1 MNEKIQHL
9 DQTRAEIPPPPPES
23 DQGNKVGESCCAMA
37 PGTPP
42 PSGAAQAPK
51 GTSMKSGGIAGFWKM
66 AACCGGMLLLLPAL
80 GLVSAGGIA
89 AVAGSAL
96 SVLAV
101 LACPIGMYF
110 MMRAMMKQGKR
121 AEPGPATNTD
131 REALP
136 PKGPVPSA

>member
-1 MNEKIQHL
+1 MNEKLQGL
-9 DQTRAEIPPPPPES
+9 DQARAEIPAAPPES
-23 DQGNKVGESCCAMA
+23 GQGNQVGESCCAMA

-42 PSGAAQAPK
+42 PSGAAKAPV
-51 GTSMKSGGIAGFWKM
+51 GTPMKSGGITGFLKM

-96 SVLAV
+96 SVAAV

-110 MMRAMMKQGKR
+110 MMRGMGKR
-121 AEPGPATNTD
+121 EPGGSPA
-131 REALP
+131 EQQ
-136 PKGPVPSA
+136 KQ

>member
-1 MNEKIQHL
+1 MNEKLQGL
-9 DQTRAEIPPPPPES
+9 DQVRAEIPAPPPES
-23 DQGNKVGESCCAMA
+23 GQGNKVGESCCAMA

-42 PSGAAQAPK
+42 PSGAAKAPV
-51 GTSMKSGGIAGFWKM
+51 GTPMKSGGVAGFLKM

-96 SVLAV
+96 SVAAA

-110 MMRAMMKQGKR
+110 MMRGMMKREQGRSPAEQKKQLSDDTVNQEVKR
-121 AEPGPATNTD
+121 
-131 REALP
+131 
-136 PKGPVPSA
+136 

>member
-9 DQTRAEIPPPPPES
+9 DQARAEIPPPPPES

-42 PSGAAQAPK
+42 PSDAAKTPK
-51 GTSMKSGGIAGFWKM
+51 GRSMKSGGIAGFWKM

-96 SVLAV
+96 SVAAA
-101 LACPIGMYF
+101 LACPLGMYF
-110 MMRAMMKQGKR
+110 MMRAMMKQEKR
-121 AEPGPATNTD
+121 AEPGPKTNTD
-131 REALP
+131 REAPP
-136 PKGPVPSA
+136 PKGSVPSA

>member
-1 MNEKIQHL
+1 MNEKLQGL
-9 DQTRAEIPPPPPES
+9 DQARAEVPAPPPES
-23 DQGNKVGESCCAMA
+23 GQRKQVGESCCAMA

-42 PSGAAQAPK
+42 PSGAAKAPV
-51 GTSMKSGGIAGFWKM
+51 GTPMKSGGVAGFLKM

-96 SVLAV
+96 SVAAA

-110 MMRAMMKQGKR
+110 MMRGMMKREQGGSPAEQKKQLSDDTLNQEVKR
-121 AEPGPATNTD
+121 
-131 REALP
+131 
-136 PKGPVPSA
+136 